1 MRLVAISL
9 LMLLA
14 WGIEEPEPISEEEKH
29 DEIAQAQQRAKQ
41 LACMLLTYQVTVDG
55 VADLEDVLQSSKHA
69 RDLTLRKIKTDLL
82 WKCTQGITNP
92 LAQQLLL
99 LDTIDLSNP
108 ELSNFLAIDKAA
120 LQDSTSNISP
130 TAEQLALFEAIQF
143 EANRTDDGFEQP
155 PTVVDDFAPS
165 SFGSINELGIPT
177 PLMNIFL
184 AAGVAAFLGLLLICK
199 P

>member
-9 LMLLA
+9 LVLLV
-14 WGIEEPEPISEEEKH
+14 WGIEEPEPITEEEKH

-55 VADLEDVLQSSKHA
+55 VADLEAVLQSSKHS
-69 RDLTLRKIKTDLL
+69 RDVTLRKIKTDLL
-82 WKCTQGITNP
+82 WKCSQGITNP

-99 LDTIDLSNP
+99 SDTIDLSNP
-108 ELSNFLAIDKAA
+108 ELSSFLTIDKAA
-120 LQDSTSNISP
+120 LQDPGNLSP
-130 TAEQLALFEAIQF
+130 TPEQLALFEAIQF

-155 PTVVDDFAPS
+155 PAVVEDFAPS

-177 PLMNIFL
+177 RLMNIFL
-184 AAGVAAFLGLLLICK
+184 AAGVAAFLGLLRICK